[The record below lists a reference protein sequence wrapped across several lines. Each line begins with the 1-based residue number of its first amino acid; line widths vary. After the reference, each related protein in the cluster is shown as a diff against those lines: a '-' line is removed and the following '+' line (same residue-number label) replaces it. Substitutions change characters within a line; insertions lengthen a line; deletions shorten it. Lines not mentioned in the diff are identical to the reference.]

1 MAKSISSLE
10 LPLRSRSADTTLT
23 DWLYAELRAAILDGR
38 LKRGVRLPSTR
49 DFSFQHGVS
58 RGIAMLVIEQ
68 LRDEG
73 YLTSKTGAGT
83 WVNEKLPDDLALS
96 EDACTLKQTKH
107 YAPLPITREG
117 LRPFQAS
124 DPEVGLFPIDVW
136 SRLTSR
142 QWRNATKSLLGSGEI
157 AGYAPLRNAIAE
169 YVGTSR
175 GVHCS
180 ASQIV
185 VVTGTQQALDL
196 VARILIKPGDE
207 AWMEDP
213 GYFGA
218 TRALRNAGAKII
230 PVPVDADGMDVAKGR
245 QLSPHAKL
253 AYVTP
258 AHQFP
263 LGTTMTLERRIALL
277 RWANSAKSTIIEDDY
292 DSEFRFTGVPIP
304 ALQGLDEAGSVAFI
318 GGFNKVLFPSLRL
331 GYMVVPDRL
340 MDKVLRLRFDT
351 DLWANT
357 INQAVLAE
365 FITEGHL
372 GRHIRRMRETYA
384 ERRDALQNSAERYMG
399 DALRLS
405 GIHAGLNTAAFYKA
419 PIDSID
425 LEREAARN
433 GIDASGLDRY
443 TMRTQKINGVL
454 LGFAAFEP
462 RVIDQGMQAFA
473 SILENIDRDSFTRRP

>member
-10 LPLRSRSADTTLT
+10 LPLRSRPGGTTIT

-49 DFSFQHGVS
+49 DFAEQHGVS
-58 RGIAMLVIEQ
+58 RGIAMLAIEQ

-73 YLTSKTGAGT
+73 YLTSRTGAGT
-83 WVNEKLPDDLALS
+83 WVNEKLPDDLSLS
-96 EDACTLKQTKH
+96 EQVC
-107 YAPLPITREG
+107 APAGQSRAKMLLPIATRK

-124 DPEVGLFPIDVW
+124 DPEVNLFPIDVW

-142 QWRNATKSLLGSGEI
+142 QWRQATKSLLGSGDVV
-157 AGYAPLRNAIAE
+157 GYTPLRNAIAE
-169 YVGTSR
+169 YLGTSR
-175 GVHCS
+175 GVQCS
-180 ASQIV
+180 ASQV
-185 VVTGTQQALDL
+185 VVTTGTQQSLDL
-196 VARILIKPGDE
+196 VARLLLRPGDT

-218 TRALRNAGAKII
+218 VRALQNAGAKII
-230 PVPVDADGMDVAKGR
+230 AVPVDGDGMIVAKGQ
-245 QLSPHAKL
+245 QLAPQAKL

-263 LGTTMTLERRIALL
+263 LGGTMTLERRIALL
-277 RWANSAKSTIIEDDY
+277 RWAGTAQSVIVEDDY

-304 ALQGLDEAGSVAFI
+304 ALQGLDEAGSVIFI
-318 GGFNKVLFPSLRL
+318 GSFNKVLFPGLRL
-331 GYMVVPDRL
+331 GYMVVPERL
-340 MDKVLRLRFDT
+340 IEKVRRLRYDT

-357 INQAVLAE
+357 LNQAVLAD

-372 GRHIRRMRETYA
+372 SRHIRRMRETYA
-384 ERRDALQNSAERYMG
+384 ERLFALQHSAAKHLG

-405 GIHAGLNTAAFYKA
+405 GVQAGLTTAAFFKA
-419 PIDSID
+419 PIDS
-425 LEREAARN
+425 LEFERRAAAC

-443 TMRTQKINGVL
+443 TLRKKKLHGIL

-462 RVIDQGMQAFA
+462 RVIDRGMQKLAA
-473 SILENIDRDSFTRRP
+473 MLNGYGCGGE

>member
-49 DFSFQHGVS
+49 DLSLQHGVS

-96 EDACTLKQTKH
+96 EDVCTLKTF
-107 YAPLPITREG
+107 APLPITREG

-142 QWRNATKSLLGSGEI
+142 QLRHATKSLLGSGDV

-169 YVGTSR
+169 YLGTSR

-180 ASQIV
+180 ASQVV

-196 VARILIKPGDE
+196 MMRLLLKPGDD
-207 AWMEDP
+207 AWIEDP

-218 TRALRNAGAKII
+218 ARALRNTGANII
-230 PVPVDADGMDVAKGR
+230 PVPVDADGMNVATGR
-245 QLSPHAKL
+245 QLSPYAKL

-263 LGTTMTLERRIALL
+263 LGSTMTLERRIALL
-277 RWANSAKSTIIEDDY
+277 RWASSAGSTIIEDDY

-304 ALQGLDEAGSVAFI
+304 ALQGLDEAGSVVFI

-340 MDKVLRLRFDT
+340 MDKLLRLRFET

-372 GRHIRRMRETYA
+372 GRHLRRMRETYA
-384 ERRDALQNSAERYMG
+384 ERLGALYSSAEKHFG

-405 GIHAGLNTAAFYKA
+405 GIQAGLNTAAFYKA
-419 PIDSID
+419 PVDSID

-433 GIDASGLDRY
+433 GIDASGLDRF
-443 TMRTQKINGVL
+443 TLRKPKIRGLL

-462 RVIDQGMQAFA
+462 RIIDQGMQKLAA
-473 SILENIDRDSFTRRP
+473 LLEKY

>member
-1 MAKSISSLE
+1 MIRYAKPMAKSISSLE

-49 DFSFQHGVS
+49 DFSLQHGVS

-73 YLTSKTGAGT
+73 YLTSRTGAGT

-96 EDACTLKQTKH
+96 EDACTLKQAKPF
-107 YAPLPITREG
+107 APLPITREG

-142 QWRNATKSLLGSGEI
+142 QWRHATKSLLGSGDI

-169 YVGTSR
+169 YLGTSR

-185 VVTGTQQALDL
+185 VTTGTQQALDL
-196 VARILIKPGDE
+196 LIRILIKPGDD
-207 AWMEDP
+207 AWIEDP

-218 TRALRNAGAKII
+218 ARALRNASARII
-230 PVPVDADGMDVAKGR
+230 PVPVDTQGMNVAEGIH
-245 QLSPHAKL
+245 LSPHAKL

-263 LGTTMTLERRIALL
+263 LGFTMALERRIALL
-277 RWANSAKSTIIEDDY
+277 RWASSKGSSIIEDDY

-304 ALQGLDEAGSVAFI
+304 ALQGLDEAGSVIFI

-340 MDKVLRLRFDT
+340 MDKVLRLRFET

-357 INQAVLAE
+357 VNQAVLAE

-384 ERRDALQNSAERYMG
+384 ERLTALHTSADKYLG

-405 GIHAGLNTAAFYKA
+405 GIQAGLTTAAFYKA
-419 PIDSID
+419 NVDSID
-425 LEREAARN
+425 FEREAARN
-433 GIDASGLDRY
+433 GIDARGLDRY
-443 TMRTQKINGVL
+443 TLCKHKIRGLL

-462 RVIDQGMQAFA
+462 HIIDQGMQKLATL
-473 SILENIDRDSFTRRP
+473 LEKY

>member
-49 DFSFQHGVS
+49 DFSLQHGVS

-96 EDACTLKQTKH
+96 EDVCTLKLAKPF
-107 YAPLPITREG
+107 APLPISREG

-136 SRLTSR
+136 SRLSSR
-142 QWRNATKSLLGSGEI
+142 QWRHATKSMLGSGDI

-169 YVGTSR
+169 YLGTSR

-196 VARILIKPGDE
+196 VVRILLKPGDE
-207 AWMEDP
+207 AWIEDP

-218 TRALRNAGAKII
+218 ARALRNTGAKII

-245 QLSPHAKL
+245 QLAPHAKL

-263 LGTTMTLERRIALL
+263 LGFTMTLERRIALL
-277 RWANSAKSTIIEDDY
+277 RWASSAGSTVIEDDY

-304 ALQGLDEAGSVAFI
+304 ALQGLDEAGSVIFI

-331 GYMVVPDRL
+331 GYLVVPDRL
-340 MDKVLRLRFDT
+340 MDKVLRLRFET

-384 ERRDALQNSAERYMG
+384 ERLGALHHSAEKYLG
-399 DALRLS
+399 DILRLS
-405 GIHAGLNTAAFYKA
+405 GIQAGLTTAAFYKA

-425 LEREAARN
+425 FEREAARN

-443 TMRTQKINGVL
+443 TLRKQKIRGVL

-462 RVIDQGMQAFA
+462 RIIDQGMQKLA
-473 SILENIDRDSFTRRP
+473 SVFEKY